1 MKEKISEH
9 NDEAVLAF
17 DVSDEVLEAAA
28 SRAVLAAAA
37 MSLSECAY
45 RQYLNHVLQ
54 QWLAARAVLAG
65 RPPCCIVPVVRQR
78 SSDPRAYLAAGERFN
93 PSRTK

>member
-37 MSLSECAY
+37 MSFPNAPTVSILIM
-45 RQYLNHVLQ
+45 
-54 QWLAARAVLAG
+54 
-65 RPPCCIVPVVRQR
+65 CC
-78 SSDPRAYLAAGERFN
+78 SNG
-93 PSRTK
+93 